1 MAEVREFRALY
12 YNPELV
18 SHSKVVAPPYD
29 IIDDE
34 KREYLKALCEY
45 NVVRLILNDSPEN
58 PYKEAA
64 RLFQEWITNKILVL
78 DEEPSVYIY
87 AQKFKYNSREYTRYG
102 FIGLLK
108 LEEPGD
114 KVLPHERTYAGPKE
128 DRFRLLKEVK
138 ANLSPVFTIFSD
150 PEKNILKLLTGT
162 AKNLQPLFLFA
173 FEKME
178 HRVWKL
184 SSPELIQNI
193 KTIINNKQILIADGH
208 HRYEVALWYRNLMRS
223 QEDFPGVEPFDY
235 CMCYFAPVEQEGLL
249 ILPTHRLIKLN
260 APWETCLLKLKKFFD
275 IKETSSAQELFKVMA
290 EGDKRFG
297 FYNGKFY
304 LLKFRD
310 KGIFQKNDPFSS
322 LDVNILHR
330 FVFDEVMAYKGEISY
345 IEDAYQAIRLV
356 NEGKYSGAFFLNPP
370 PVDDII
376 KVAQQNMRMPQ
387 KSTYFYPKILTG
399 ITFYKF

>member
-1 MAEVREFRALY
+1 
-12 YNPELV
+12 
-18 SHSKVVAPPYD
+18 
-29 IIDDE
+29 
-34 KREYLKALCEY
+34 
-45 NVVRLILNDSPEN
+45 
-58 PYKEAA
+58 
-64 RLFQEWITNKILVL
+64 
-78 DEEPSVYIY
+78 
-87 AQKFKYNSREYTRYG
+87 
-102 FIGLLK
+102 
-108 LEEPGD
+108 
-114 KVLPHERTYAGPKE
+114 
-128 DRFRLLKEVK
+128 
-138 ANLSPVFTIFSD
+138 
-150 PEKNILKLLTGT
+150 
-162 AKNLQPLFLFA
+162 
-173 FEKME
+173 
-178 HRVWKL
+178 
-184 SSPELIQNI
+184 
-193 KTIINNKQILIADGH
+193 
-208 HRYEVALWYRNLMRS
+208 
-223 QEDFPGVEPFDY
+223 
-235 CMCYFAPVEQEGLL
+235 
-249 ILPTHRLIKLN
+249 
-260 APWETCLLKLKKFFD
+260 LKKFFD